1 VKGLKMQKFRV
12 VAEIS
17 YLLETDIE
25 ADSLEQA
32 ENIAHELDGATFNEI
47 EQSGDF
53 KIINVERA

>member
-1 VKGLKMQKFRV
+1 MQKFRV

-17 YLLETDIE
+17 YLLETDIK

-32 ENIAHELDGATFNEI
+32 ENIAHELDGAIFNEI

-53 KIINVERA
+53 KIVNVERA